1 MFISNNRKWFH
12 LWWKEDLL
20 KHQRVSKH
28 YENDCSMISNLKNYI
43 KHIFDVPFQFRGSD
57 LQQIIPLRSIYN
69 NSQIWYNLLNWNLSL
84 VWRITKTLTT
94 DRLLTTDP
102 TTAFP
107 SADRSVY
114 TTVFVKLLLSKV
126 WSSLCVLQL
135 PVLFNVLIDTLQ

>member
-12 LWWKEDLL
+12 LWWKKDLL

-28 YENDCSMISNLKNYI
+28 YENDCSMIFNLKNYI

-114 TTVFVKLLLSKV
+114 TTVFGKLLLSKV

>member
-28 YENDCSMISNLKNYI
+28 YENDCSMILNLKNYI

-84 VWRITKTLTT
+84 AWRITKTLTT